1 MMDNWK
7 RVFAIIWTG
16 QLFST
21 LSSHIVGYA
30 VVFWLSIET
39 GSAEVLAFATIAA
52 LLPQLLIG
60 PFTGVLIDRWDRRRT
75 MIIADGF
82 IAVCSAVMA
91 LLFYYGEIRISYM
104 YILLALR
111 SVGSAFHVP
120 AMQASVPLLAPKSEL
135 MRIAGVNQVIHSVSS
150 IAGPAMAALLISA
163 FSMTLVMM
171 IDVVGAGIA
180 IISLLFVHIPNPL
193 KKEGPQVP
201 RIFREMIEGFRVIYN
216 HSGLLWLFVFVV
228 IATFFIMPVAALFPL
243 MTINHFSGGAY
254 QMGMVEV
261 AWGFG
266 MLAGGAVIGISGMK
280 INRVVLINIMYV
292 ILGLTFVISG
302 VLSPAAF
309 IFFVILTFIGGISGA
324 VYSASFTVV
333 MQTTI
338 EPQALG
344 RVFSIYGSFTML
356 PAMIGLLQAGFVADR
371 IGVPNTFIIS
381 GVVLG
386 IIGVVSFFV
395 PSIKLMIKEKVI
407 A

>member
-1 MMDNWK
+1 MDNWK

-30 VVFWLSIET
+30 VVFWLSIKT

-52 LLPQLLIG
+52 LLPQLVIG

-91 LLFYYGEIRISYM
+91 LLFYYGETRISYM

-135 MRIAGVNQVIHSVSS
+135 MRIAGVNQVIHSVSA

-180 IISLLFVHIPNPL
+180 IISLLFVHIPNPA

-201 RIFREMIEGFRVIYN
+201 QLFREMIEGFRVIYN
-216 HSGLLWLFVFVV
+216 HSGLLWLFLFVV

-292 ILGLTFVISG
+292 ILGLTFAISG
-302 VLSPAAF
+302 ALSPAAF